1 MIHERP
7 GRWVTLRQGAGMSWQ
22 ISQAA
27 GAPGQAF
34 GARLG
39 APSPIL
45 RCLLTGSLGSRGGL
59 RVTLAGLVM
68 GSRGS
73 SSGSLPVSLSH
84 LTGCLRA
91 FSLSPLSSSQR
102 RERGTD
108 AGRGP

>member
-1 MIHERP
+1 MSHERP
-7 GRWVTLRQGAGMSWQ
+7 GRWVTLRQGTGESWQ
-22 ISQAA
+22 INQAG

-45 RCLLTGSLGSRGGL
+45 RCLLTGSLGSRGVL
-59 RVTLAGLVM
+59 RGILAGPVM

-84 LTGCLRA
+84 LPGCPRA
-91 FSLSPLSSSQR
+91 YPLSVVLSAEEGVR
-102 RERGTD
+102 R
-108 AGRGP
+108 